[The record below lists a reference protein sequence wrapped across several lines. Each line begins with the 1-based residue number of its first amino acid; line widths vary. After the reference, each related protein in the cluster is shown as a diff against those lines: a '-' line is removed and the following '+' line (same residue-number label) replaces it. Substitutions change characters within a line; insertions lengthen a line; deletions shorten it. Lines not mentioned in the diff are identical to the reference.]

1 MMSYFQFWR
10 DCRPP
15 FVVTMVGR
23 VDVGT
28 DQPRLSTDVVRDPMP
43 RPPVEPA
50 WEQGAIP
57 HPDGELYNVH
67 WECGIE
73 YTHERLCNIQRDNS
87 TFDAKIRGV
96 AQVRLP
102 NAYPEKGQLHILSW
116 GQPSLNWLP
125 EEDASDRPGEPGAF
139 VNPKDWMPIA
149 GELTLRAD
157 GDRMAACRMAVQRAA
172 VRTQD
177 RKRNA
182 KRMVDIGEIQGL
194 TLGPHA
200 ALPRLAKMEK
210 KKAEA
215 QEELSASTKL
225 SDTFRAQTAPAGAP
239 RKQRTHRIWTQ
250 ASGFVTYAG

>member
-1 MMSYFQFWR
+1 
-10 DCRPP
+10 
-15 FVVTMVGR
+15 
-23 VDVGT
+23 
-28 DQPRLSTDVVRDPMP
+28 
-43 RPPVEPA
+43 
-50 WEQGAIP
+50 
-57 HPDGELYNVH
+57 
-67 WECGIE
+67 
-73 YTHERLCNIQRDNS
+73 
-87 TFDAKIRGV
+87 
-96 AQVRLP
+96 
-102 NAYPEKGQLHILSW
+102 
-116 GQPSLNWLP
+116 
-125 EEDASDRPGEPGAF
+125 
-139 VNPKDWMPIA
+139 MPIA